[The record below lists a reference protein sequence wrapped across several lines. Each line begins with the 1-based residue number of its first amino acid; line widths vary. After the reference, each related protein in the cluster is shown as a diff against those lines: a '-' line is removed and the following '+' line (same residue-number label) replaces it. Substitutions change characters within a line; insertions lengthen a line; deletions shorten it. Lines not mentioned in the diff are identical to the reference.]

1 MAYVITELCIRDGA
15 CVEVCPVACIHTTPE
30 APQFYIDPDICIE
43 CEQCVVVC
51 PVEAVFL
58 DLELPDQHRKA
69 EAANAAFFRE
79 TQDKV
84 AQLAYHTALAMIHAA
99 EAYARRMGHRVSV
112 VVVDG
117 SGIPI
122 ALSRMDGATPWS
134 TELALHK
141 AYTATLYTLNTD
153 TARLAHR
160 SLTVLSKGKIMAGAG
175 GLALMGD
182 FGAATLGG
190 IGVAGAATND
200 NDLSC
205 ARAGVTVLDHP
216 H

>member
-15 CVEVCPVACIHTTPE
+15 CAEVCPVTCIHATPE

-58 DLELPDQHRKA
+58 DIELPDQYLKA
-69 EAANAAFFRE
+69 EEDNAAFFRE
-79 TQDKV
+79 TKDEV
-84 AQLAYHTALAMIHAA
+84 EQLSYHTAMEMIHEA

-122 ALSRMDGATPWS
+122 AMSRMDGATPWS
-134 TELALHK
+134 TELALNK
-141 AYTATLYTLNTD
+141 AY
-153 TARLAHR
+153 LAIVR
-160 SLTVLSKGKIMAGAG
+160 EQGFRQGREPF
-175 GLALMGD
+175 LAP
-182 FGAATLGG
+182 
-190 IGVAGAATND
+190 ATNIHKELGD
-200 NDLSC
+200 VDTELKRSGQVY
-205 ARAGVTVLDHP
+205 RDGRLWLDWDAN
-216 H
+216 